1 MYTRLNS
8 FVISTHI
15 FLAFLL
21 NSLLKLLFNHWI
33 CSQLQYLFFRFSRKT
48 SVIFFVLP
56 LYMVIKNLA
65 RAEKDILKLT
75 QLKKKKIIAT
85 CIIFMQVVHSTSDD
99 SQMETSRSFAFRLLW
114 WCGKGDLNWVIVV
127 FINYRLNIPF
137 LKCWGSN
144 VFQISKSFKFGIMRY
159 PGKYALVFH
168 I

>member
-1 MYTRLNS
+1 MFPAPILIFS
-8 FVISTHI
+8 F
-15 FLAFLL
+15 
-21 NSLLKLLFNHWI
+21 LKENI
-33 CSQLQYLFFRFSRKT
+33 CYLFCASTLHGDKESCKGRKGYSEVDST
-48 SVIFFVLP
+48 
-56 LYMVIKNLA
+56 K
-65 RAEKDILKLT
+65 E
-75 QLKKKKIIAT
+75 KKIIAT